1 MIHFTKDDL
10 TRAVAET
17 SALMERNKQRLIDMD
32 SVIGDADLGLT
43 MSKGYAAAKECAEGL
58 KDEDIAARFKKIG
71 FSISKAVPS
80 TMGTLMATAF
90 IGAGKAL
97 GKDKNSL
104 TADDIGTMFM
114 GMADAVSERGKAK
127 EGEKTLLDVLYPV
140 ARAVKVIATDDITAR
155 MKTALDTAKVSLE
168 KTKSLM
174 SQHGKAAVFR
184 EKTVGLED
192 PGGAAAALLV
202 EGFAKAC
209 GAA

>member
-1 MIHFTKDDL
+1 MTHFTKEDL

-58 KDEDIAARFKKIG
+58 EDEDIAVRFKKIG
-71 FSISKAVPS
+71 FAISKAVPS

-97 GKDKNSL
+97 GNGKSGLD
-104 TADDIGTMFM
+104 ADDIGVMFM

-140 ARAVKVIATDDITAR
+140 ARAVRAAATDDIADR
-155 MKTALDTAKVSLE
+155 MRTALDTAKASLE
-168 KTKSLM
+168 KTKELM